1 MRCLPIRS
9 VLRAALTAG
18 LIASCQHA
26 TVQASWKDYL
36 PTSIGTC
43 YAHDL
48 HWDRFQT
55 APKVSEA
62 IVKHADQE
70 ADLCMAAAKQFELK
84 MQVEA
89 ILDSLNSKS
98 KQAAEFATKSIVSVA
113 RSRRILV
120 ATIKSL
126 EWKAV
131 EIAESH
137 DPVPVANLSAAEV
150 LELGYDWNCGEWC
163 RGQRQSETVS
173 LPQRDVANIFV
184 YSLVDAQDSLVS
196 PKAFETATDYAAI
209 DVENLLSE
217 TDRTAWASDLVLSAN
232 PWQVGVDPVCAEI
245 QGDVSLRSVCCPV
258 ESENEA
264 IAIAVPNLQP
274 TLADLQPETQIATR
288 PPRLDAEFES
298 NEATYAL
305 AENTSESF
313 EQYAHEYGDS
323 WLNSLSSSPWTC
335 QIGRRFS
342 FGDNAPRMPK
352 SGPAIDLFSKE
363 DIQSLD
369 ASSSDSISSRTTF
382 SSKDFLTTLHV
393 STYGSIL
400 LPVSQTHRSA
410 VDYAMQLLS
419 KPRSA
424 SRSNASRGLASQLRN
439 VGQFLVNFASQIEQ
453 QADQVEIAR
462 RESNQR

>member
-36 PTSIGTC
+36 PSSIGTC
-43 YAHDL
+43 YVHDL

-55 APKVSEA
+55 TPKVSES
-62 IVKHADQE
+62 IIKHADQE

-89 ILDSLNSKS
+89 ILESLSSKS
-98 KQAAEFATKSIVSVA
+98 KLAVEFATKSIVSVA
-113 RSRRILV
+113 RSQRILV

-126 EWKAV
+126 DWKIV
-131 EIAESH
+131 EVPETY
-137 DPVPVANLSAAEV
+137 DPVPVASLSADEV

-163 RGQRQSETVS
+163 RAQRQSETVS

-184 YSLVDAQDSLVS
+184 YSLVEAQDSPVS
-196 PKAFETATDYAAI
+196 SEAFETTTDYAAI

-217 TDRTAWASDLVLSAN
+217 AERTAWASDLVLSAN

-245 QGDVSLRSVCCPV
+245 QDNAALHPICCPV

-264 IAIAVPNLQP
+264 IATAVPNLTPPP
-274 TLADLQPETQIATR
+274 TELQPETQIAAR

-298 NEATYAL
+298 NEATFVL

-352 SGPAIDLFSKE
+352 SGPAVDVFSKE
-363 DIQSLD
+363 DIPSLD
-369 ASSSDSISSRTTF
+369 ASSTELISSRSTF
-382 SSKDFLTTLHV
+382 SSKDFLTTLHT

-400 LPVSQTHRSA
+400 LPVSQTHRTA
-410 VDYAMQLLS
+410 IDYAMQLLS
-419 KPRSA
+419 KPSSE
-424 SRSNASRGLASQLRN
+424 SRSMASRGLASQLRN